1 MLSCGKERLPYM
13 RETLS
18 SGTPLRIR
26 NLSSRN
32 VTLRYVYVTWF
43 TLGLRPG
50 RS

>member
-18 SGTPLRIR
+18 SGKPLRIR
-26 NLSSRN
+26 NLSN